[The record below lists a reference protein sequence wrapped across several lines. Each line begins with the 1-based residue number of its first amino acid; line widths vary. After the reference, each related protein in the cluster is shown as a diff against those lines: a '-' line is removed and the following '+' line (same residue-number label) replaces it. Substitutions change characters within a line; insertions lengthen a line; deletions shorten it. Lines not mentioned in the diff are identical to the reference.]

1 MSSPTSSASPAIQIV
16 YVIAALAAGFFA
28 GSTLSKP
35 LSTKLLTEPS
45 PAAAPVSP
53 ERANPQQVSPL
64 PPSAASLVGNSEN
77 ALAPKTFR
85 ELDAALQRSGKSPA
99 EKRLALME
107 TIGRMKPNELS
118 ELLSAEATNPDFFR
132 RMRFDFQFTAKRLA
146 ELAPEKAAALWS
158 TTPSLRFQSDALLG
172 SWARK
177 DPQRFASWT
186 LSLPKDVQRAA
197 ASTLGEIA
205 ASNPEQFA
213 AIAPQI
219 ADTPAAATAA
229 RRAIESLTQTDPSEQ
244 TAATGNPATRV
255 TRDPDSAVAYAKSLP
270 EGTMRNTALAQLA
283 RMPGIDLSK
292 QPEILNAIQSLPR
305 EEAARLGRDLE
316 EQSRADS
323 SAKTIAITS
332 LPQGPALDAALASN
346 FRRNADKDAA
356 QAAANLEQMRNLSS
370 YPAAVRGFVDATAS
384 KDPAAAA
391 DWALSITSSTEDDS
405 AQTQRM
411 AALERVA
418 REFAER
424 NPEEAKKWLNTAPL
438 SDREYLILSGK
449 PRPK

>member
-1 MSSPTSSASPAIQIV
+1 MSIPADNPRPAIQIASV
-16 YVIAALAAGFFA
+16 LAALATGFFA
-28 GSTLSKP
+28 GTTLSKQRP
-35 LSTKLLTEPS
+35 AQPPVSETSSPS
-45 PAAAPVSP
+45 PAAETASNRPSTPPVTPVAPS
-53 ERANPQQVSPL
+53 ANPEDL
-64 PPSAASLVGNSEN
+64 LT
-77 ALAPKTFR
+77 PKTFK
-85 ELDAALQRSGKSPA
+85 ELDAALQKSGKSPA

-107 TIGRMKPNELS
+107 MIGRMKPDELS
-118 ELLSAEATNPDFFR
+118 ELLAAEASNPDFFR

-158 TTPSLRFQSDALLG
+158 ATPSLRFQADALLG
-172 SWARK
+172 NWARK
-177 DPQRFASWT
+177 DPQGFASWT

-219 ADTPAAATAA
+219 AETPGAATAA
-229 RRAIESLTQTDPSEQ
+229 RRAMEALTQSENGPRNE
-244 TAATGNPATRV
+244 AADTSAPRTG
-255 TRDPDSAVAYAKSLP
+255 RDPETAVAYAKSLP

-283 RMPGIDLSK
+283 RMPGIDLAK
-292 QPEILNAIQSLPR
+292 QPDIVSAIQSLPR

-316 EQSRADS
+316 EQSRGDA
-323 SAKTIAITS
+323 SAKSSVIGS

-346 FRRNADKDAA
+346 FRRTADKDAA
-356 QAAANLEQMRNLSS
+356 QAAANLEQMKDLST

-391 DWALSITSSTEDDS
+391 DWALSINPSTGGDS

>member
-1 MSSPTSSASPAIQIV
+1 MSIPAGNPRPAIQIASV
-16 YVIAALAAGFFA
+16 LAALATGFLAGT
-28 GSTLSKP
+28 TLSKQRP
-35 LSTKLLTEPS
+35 AQPPVSETQSTS
-45 PAAAPVSP
+45 PAAETASNRPSTPPVTPVAPS
-53 ERANPQQVSPL
+53 ANPEDL
-64 PPSAASLVGNSEN
+64 LT
-77 ALAPKTFR
+77 PKTFK
-85 ELDAALQRSGKSPA
+85 ELDAALQKSGKSPA

-107 TIGRMKPNELS
+107 MIGRMKPDELS
-118 ELLSAEATNPDFFR
+118 ELLAAEASNPDFFR

-158 TTPSLRFQSDALLG
+158 ATPSLRFQADALLG
-172 SWARK
+172 NWARK
-177 DPQRFASWT
+177 DPQGFASWT

-219 ADTPAAATAA
+219 AETPGAATAA
-229 RRAIESLTQTDPSEQ
+229 RRAMEALTQSENGARNE
-244 TAATGNPATRV
+244 AADTSAPRTGRNPET
-255 TRDPDSAVAYAKSLP
+255 AVAYAKSLP

-283 RMPGIDLSK
+283 RMPGIDLAK
-292 QPEILNAIQSLPR
+292 QPDIVSAIQSLPR

-316 EQSRADS
+316 EQSRGDA
-323 SAKTIAITS
+323 SAKSSVIGS

-346 FRRNADKDAA
+346 FRRTADKDAA
-356 QAAANLEQMRNLSS
+356 QAAANLEQMKDLST

-391 DWALSITSSTEDDS
+391 DWALSINPSTGGDS

>member
-1 MSSPTSSASPAIQIV
+1 MSIPADNPRPAIQIASV
-16 YVIAALAAGFFA
+16 LAALATGFFA
-28 GSTLSKP
+28 GTTLSKQRP
-35 LSTKLLTEPS
+35 AQPPVSETSSPS
-45 PAAAPVSP
+45 PAAETASNRPSTPPVTPVAPP
-53 ERANPQQVSPL
+53 ANPEDL
-64 PPSAASLVGNSEN
+64 LT
-77 ALAPKTFR
+77 PKTFK
-85 ELDAALQRSGKSPA
+85 ELDAALQKSGKSPA

-107 TIGRMKPNELS
+107 MIGRMKPDELS
-118 ELLSAEATNPDFFR
+118 ELLAAEASNPDFFR

-158 TTPSLRFQSDALLG
+158 TTPSLRFQADALLG
-172 SWARK
+172 NWARK
-177 DPQRFASWT
+177 DPQGFASWT

-219 ADTPAAATAA
+219 AETPGAATAA
-229 RRAIESLTQTDPSEQ
+229 RRAMEALTQTENGPRNE
-244 TAATGNPATRV
+244 AADTSAPRTG
-255 TRDPDSAVAYAKSLP
+255 RDPETAVAYAKSLP

-283 RMPGIDLSK
+283 RMPGIDLAK
-292 QPEILNAIQSLPR
+292 QPDIVSAIQALPR

-316 EQSRADS
+316 EQSRGDA
-323 SAKTIAITS
+323 SAKSSVIGS

-346 FRRNADKDAA
+346 FRRTADKDAA
-356 QAAANLEQMRNLSS
+356 QAAANLEQMKDLST

-391 DWALSITSSTEDDS
+391 DWALSINPSTGGDS

>member
-1 MSSPTSSASPAIQIV
+1 MSTPADHPRPAIQIASV
-16 YVIAALAAGFFA
+16 LAALAAGFLA
-28 GSTLSKP
+28 GTTLSKQRP
-35 LSTKLLTEPS
+35 TQSPASETSSPS
-45 PAAAPVSP
+45 PAAKTASDRPVT
-53 ERANPQQVSPL
+53 L
-64 PPSAASLVGNSEN
+64 PADTSAPSASTESL
-77 ALAPKTFR
+77 LTPKTFK
-85 ELDAALQRSGKSPA
+85 ELDAALQNSGKSPA

-107 TIGRMKPNELS
+107 TIGRMKPDELS
-118 ELLSAEATNPDFFR
+118 ELLAAEATNPDFFR

-158 TTPSLRFQSDALLG
+158 TTPSLRFQADALLG
-172 SWARK
+172 TWARK
-177 DPQRFASWT
+177 DPQSFASWT
-186 LSLPKDVQRAA
+186 LSLPKEVQRAA

-219 ADTPAAATAA
+219 AETPGAATAA
-229 RRAIESLTQTDPSEQ
+229 RRAIEALTQSEAGARNESAD
-244 TAATGNPATRV
+244 TAPTRIG
-255 TRDPDSAVAYAKSLP
+255 RDPETALAYAKSLP

-283 RMPGIDLSK
+283 RMPGIDLAK
-292 QPEILNAIQSLPR
+292 QPDIVSAIQSLSR
-305 EEAARLGRDLE
+305 EDAARLGRDLE
-316 EQSRADS
+316 EQSRGDASGKS
-323 SAKTIAITS
+323 SVIGS

-346 FRRNADKDAA
+346 FRRSADKDAA
-356 QAAANLEQMRNLSS
+356 QAAANLEQMKNLST
-370 YPAAVRGFVDATAS
+370 YPAAVRGFVEATAS

-391 DWALSITSSTEDDS
+391 DWALSITPSTEGDS

-438 SDREYLILSGK
+438 SDREYFILSGK